1 MSNLYDDFEKK
12 YADRFFS
19 AGWVEVELKVEAK
32 QPQRSEV
39 FHKDVKTLEAELS
52 AINEQIEN
60 ISLKQLR
67 LSNLAKMYD

>member
-12 YADRFFS
+12 YTDRFFS
-19 AGWVEVELKVEAK
+19 AGWVEVEVKEAQK
-32 QPQRSEV
+32 TEI
-39 FHKDVKTLEAELS
+39 FHKDIETLEAELS

-67 LSNLAKMYD
+67 LSNLSKMYN

>member
-19 AGWVEVELKVEAK
+19 AGWVEVEVK
-32 QPQRSEV
+32 QPQKTEI
-39 FHKDVKTLEAELS
+39 FHKDIATLEAELS

-67 LSNLAKMYD
+67 LSNLSKMYN